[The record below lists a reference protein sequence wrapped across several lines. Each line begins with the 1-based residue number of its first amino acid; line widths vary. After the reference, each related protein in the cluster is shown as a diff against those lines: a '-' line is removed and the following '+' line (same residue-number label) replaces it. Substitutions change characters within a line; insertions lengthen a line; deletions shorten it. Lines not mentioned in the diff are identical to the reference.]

1 MAEIPYKFNRI
12 YNLKLTTSTNE
23 IVEIKNPIT
32 CELTISRKNLASLNT
47 ANFVIYNLN
56 QTTRNKIY
64 KDIFDLQIVKP
75 IEFWAGYKYDK
86 TTFLSRCFAGE
97 IKQAYSVRDGCDYKT
112 FIECWDGGKAASMG
126 ILGLTMPSGT
136 SIKTQIIRLAQ
147 SMPNIIGAVV
157 SDQFKGTSAR
167 GTTFLGNQLDALSQ
181 LTEGC
186 TYIDNQTVYCLKQDD
201 VLQGEVE
208 TIDKS
213 FGLLDTP
220 QRSQTLVELSMLFEP
235 RLFPSQKVTVI
246 SDVEAIYNGTYKLT
260 GIDHTG
266 IISDAVNGELK
277 TKVTLLNVDI
287 RNVIRQNIINYLKN
301 NP

>member
-1 MAEIPYKFNRI
+1 MAFKFNRV
-12 YNLKLTTSTNE
+12 YSLRLVTSTNE
-23 IVEIKNPIT
+23 QINISNPTT
-32 CELTISRKNLASLNT
+32 CELSISRKNLASLNT

-56 QTTRNKIY
+56 QTTRNKIF
-64 KDIFDLQIVKP
+64 KDIFDLQQVRP
-75 IEFWAGYKYDK
+75 IEFWAGYEYDK
-86 TTFLSRCFAGE
+86 NTFVSRCFAGE
-97 IKQAYSVRDGCDYKT
+97 IKQAYSIRDGCDYKT
-112 FIECWDGGKAASMG
+112 IIECWDGGKAASTG
-126 ILGLTMPSGT
+126 ILGLTMPAGT
-136 SIKTQIIRLAQ
+136 SIKNQIVRLAQ

-157 SDQFKGTSAR
+157 SDQFKGTSTR
-167 GTTFLGNQLDALSQ
+167 GTTFFGNQLDALSQ

-186 TYIDNQTVYCLKQDD
+186 TYIDNQQLYCLKQDD
-201 VLQGEVE
+201 VLQGELE
-208 TIDKS
+208 TIDS
-213 FGLLDTP
+213 SLGLLDTP

-235 RLFPSQKVTVI
+235 RLFPSQKVTVV

-287 RNVIRQNIINYLKN
+287 KNVIRQNIINYLKN